1 VVRGVAVIPIVGTL
15 IRRGSFTGQSSGTT
29 SYEGISAQLRA
40 AAEDDAVRVI
50 ALEIDSFGGEAAGIF
65 DLGETIRQVREVKP
79 VRAFI
84 ADYALSAGYAIASQ
98 ADHITIPPF
107 GEAGSIGVVLMHV
120 DYEQYLEQEGIKVSL
135 IHSGAHKVE
144 GNPFEALP
152 EAVRD
157 RLQAEGD
164 AIWQSF
170 AEMVSVGRRGMISTQ
185 AALDT
190 EARTFRGD
198 QAVAAGL
205 ADEVAEARV
214 AFAALLDEVS
224 PQIQPVGARAA
235 QAPKLAIRGPSG
247 TVPKT
252 VSTES
257 TSPCAGLA
265 ARMDTP
271 AEPASAAKET
281 PMDWESLTT
290 AQLREHRADLV
301 SEIETEATSAATA
314 EKDKAVKAA
323 VTEERARIAAIDE
336 IAMEAH
342 ADLVAA
348 AKADGRSA
356 EQLALDIVKAD
367 KAAGG
372 NHLKIL
378 RSADAAAGVPAAP
391 SSEPVVSGKHEGGT
405 PEEQAEAAWDSDANL
420 RAEFKGK
427 KEDYL
432 AYAKAESAGRARTLR
447 RAS

>member
-1 VVRGVAVIPIVGTL
+1 
-15 IRRGSFTGQSSGTT
+15 
-29 SYEGISAQLRA
+29 
-40 AAEDDAVRVI
+40 
-50 ALEIDSFGGEAAGIF
+50 
-65 DLGETIRQVREVKP
+65 
-79 VRAFI
+79 
-84 ADYALSAGYAIASQ
+84 
-98 ADHITIPPF
+98 
-107 GEAGSIGVVLMHV
+107 
-120 DYEQYLEQEGIKVSL
+120 
-135 IHSGAHKVE
+135 
-144 GNPFEALP
+144 
-152 EAVRD
+152 
-157 RLQAEGD
+157 
-164 AIWQSF
+164 
-170 AEMVSVGRRGMISTQ
+170 
-185 AALDT
+185 
-190 EARTFRGD
+190 
-198 QAVAAGL
+198 
-205 ADEVAEARV
+205 
-214 AFAALLDEVS
+214 
-224 PQIQPVGARAA
+224 
-235 QAPKLAIRGPSG
+235 
-247 TVPKT
+247 
-252 VSTES
+252 
-257 TSPCAGLA
+257 
-265 ARMDTP
+265 
-271 AEPASAAKET
+271 
-281 PMDWESLTT
+281 MDWESLTT